1 MKSIIAQYKGLQ
13 TNTTTIESPLDDRDT
28 GMLVVIDK
36 KIQDYE
42 ILAKGGQNGA
52 KVFILDDKED
62 GVKQITAL
70 LQNQTVQS
78 LHIVAHGASG
88 CLFLGD
94 SKLSLE
100 TLDNYFTELE
110 NWAKTLHGSSLL
122 IYGCNVAQKSRG
134 QNFVEQL
141 SRITGAK
148 IAAASHPVGSRSQ
161 GGNWN
166 LDYTTGKIT
175 SPLAFTDEVRLA
187 YQGIFPVDIA
197 DGDVAGLIAAIEA
210 INDGTA
216 ADNIINLATG
226 GTYTFDGTTT
236 TLFPDIPDGN
246 AAIDNGVSALP
257 PITSDVVING
267 NGATIARDT
276 TASAFRLFY
285 VDGTST
291 PAGNLSLDNV
301 TLTGGRAEVPSGGA
315 GTFPV
320 AEDDGGAIFI
330 TNGASGTITN
340 SILSDNS
347 SADDGGAILNQGTLT
362 VENTDFLNNTAEGD
376 DGIEDGGGAIE
387 NDGALGE
394 GILNLTNSDFS
405 GNTAADE
412 GGAIRNR
419 NNAQI
424 IDGGNNTFN
433 DNNPSNV
440 EIIGDMNPAANDP
453 PFNSVPPAQ
462 TTDLSTPLLFQTDAA
477 TDTGNDLQILDPDA
491 DPAVDPFEVTLAVDS
506 GTLTLPNTTGLTF
519 TTGDG
524 TEDPTLTFT
533 GTLNDINT
541 ALDGLAFNPDA
552 AGVATLTVTSDDGA
566 LTDTDTVEITV
577 TGAGGVF
584 DAVDDTATTAL
595 DTPVN
600 IDVIANDVDDDADP
614 SDLEVD
620 PASIAGVVNG
630 TAVVDAD
637 GTILYTPDAD
647 FVGVEDFT
655 YDLIDVD
662 GNRDTATVTVTVG
675 GTTGGVFDA
684 VDDTATT
691 DQGTPV
697 NIDVIANDV
706 DDDADPS
713 DLEVDP
719 ASIAGVVNGTAVVDA
734 DGTILYTPD
743 ADFVGVEDFTYDLI
757 DVDGNRDTATVT
769 VTVGG
774 TTGGVF
780 DAVDDTATTDQ
791 GTPVNIDV
799 IANDVDDDAD
809 PSDLEVDPASIAG
822 VVNGTA
828 VVDADGTILYTPDAD
843 FVGVEDF
850 TYDLIDVDG
859 NRDTATVTVT
869 VGEGVVGGGL
879 DAIDD
884 TVSTTIDT
892 PIDIPLLDNDQ
903 LGDGLAD
910 LAIDDAS
917 VINGTAV
924 VNDNGTPAD
933 FSDDFIS
940 YTPDA
945 GFEGSEDFTYTLTD
959 VNGNTDTATIT
970 VNVGGVV
977 GEPLDAID
985 DTVTTEIDTP
995 VEIDVLG
1002 NDTPT
1007 EGQLQIAIA
1016 EDEVVNG
1023 TAVVNDNG
1031 TPDDLSDD
1039 FIVYTPDAGFE
1050 GVEDFGYTITDA
1062 DGNTDTARITVEIGN
1077 QLQAEDDLATA
1088 DPNTPVEI
1096 DVLANDTDP
1105 EGDPLQISI
1114 LTDPTNGTAVVNDN
1128 GTPDDL
1134 SDDFVTYTPNADF
1147 NGVDSFTYQVDDGNG
1162 NTDTATVNVIVEE
1175 ANQPPEIL
1183 APEVVEI
1190 DEDTEGGIVF
1200 NADNLTISIS
1210 DPDVLD
1216 DAIGVEL
1223 VATDG
1228 SLSLGDPSG
1237 LIFFNG
1243 DDTSN
1248 LLLTGTLDAINSA
1261 LDGLT
1266 FTPFADFAG
1275 ETTIEIFA
1283 NDFGNNG
1290 AGGPLTDNEVIEITV
1305 NPINDAPINLFNGES
1320 LDDTTL
1326 PEFAVTETNPA
1337 IVFSSENGNQL
1348 SITDVDASPDPVT
1361 VTLAAENGILD
1372 LGGDTTG
1379 LISSGGDG
1387 TNQISLTGT
1396 VEEINTALD
1405 GLTYTPNADFSGE
1418 DSITIT
1424 TNDLGNNGAG
1434 GALSDTDAIAITVEE
1449 GTVTEPPS
1457 LTRNNNNVFAIGGN
1471 QENVNLKFTL
1481 NEALSDAANVNEVG
1495 FYRVDDESGTIN
1507 GISPG
1512 DLRYTTAALSNGEV
1526 IFSALS
1532 NESPDFFID
1541 PERIIE
1547 FSGGDNIGFYLVSDG
1562 STDEVL
1568 AGQVPSSQVY
1578 FGTVD
1583 LTQLEVS
1590 DLGTNAFTIGW
1601 EDLPVSG
1608 DGTENDFDD
1617 VLFDVQ
1623 LTTEDTRSGTDI
1635 QGLRE
1640 IVDLREID
1648 VDGDGEVDTSV
1659 SAIFQAF
1666 GESGLTNRGGLY
1678 QIDNLLGS
1686 VGGVNPGDAGYAQAA
1701 LSASVVEFAE
1711 GQTLSANLT
1720 GGQLYAPYLISTDG
1734 QTTNTYFAFLEAN
1747 PGSADQVRLLGDNTF
1762 GFEDLVANDAGFDA
1776 SYDDFGFQVVI

>member
-600 IDVIANDVDDDADP
+600 IDVLANDTDDDADP

-684 VDDTATT
+684 VDDTTTT

-780 DAVDDTATTDQ
+780 DAVDDTTTTDQ

>member
-13 TNTTTIESPLDDRDT
+13 TSTTTIESPLDDRDT

-52 KVFILDDKED
+52 KVFILDDKDD

-78 LHIVAHGASG
+78 LHIVTHGASG

-210 INDGTA
+210 INNGTA

-267 NGATIARDT
+267 NGATIARDPA
-276 TASAFRLFY
+276 ASAFRLFY
-285 VDGTST
+285 IDGTST

-330 TNGASGTITN
+330 TNGATATITN

-347 SADDGGAILNQGTLT
+347 SADDGGAILNQGTLS

-524 TEDPTLTFT
+524 TDDPTLTFT

-541 ALDGLAFNPDA
+541 ALDGLAFNPAA

-600 IDVIANDVDDDADP
+600 IDVLANDTDDDADP

-655 YDLIDVD
+655 YDLID
-662 GNRDTATVTVTVG
+662 A
-675 GTTGGVFDA
+675 
-684 VDDTATT
+684 
-691 DQGTPV
+691 
-697 NIDVIANDV
+697 
-706 DDDADPS
+706 
-713 DLEVDP
+713 
-719 ASIAGVVNGTAVVDA
+719 
-734 DGTILYTPD
+734 
-743 ADFVGVEDFTYDLI
+743 
-757 DVDGNRDTATVT
+757 
-769 VTVGG
+769 
-774 TTGGVF
+774 
-780 DAVDDTATTDQ
+780 
-791 GTPVNIDV
+791 
-799 IANDVDDDAD
+799 
-809 PSDLEVDPASIAG
+809 
-822 VVNGTA
+822 
-828 VVDADGTILYTPDAD
+828 
-843 FVGVEDF
+843 
-850 TYDLIDVDG
+850 DG

-892 PIDIPLLDNDQ
+892 PIDIPLLNNDQ

-910 LAIDDAS
+910 LAIDEAS
-917 VINGTAV
+917 IVNGTAI

-945 GFEGSEDFTYTLTD
+945 GFTGVEDFTYTLTD
-959 VNGNTDTATIT
+959 INGNTDTATIT

-977 GEPLDAID
+977 VEPLDAID

-1200 NADNLTISIS
+1200 TGNDLTISIT

-1326 PEFAVTETNPA
+1326 PEFTSTETNPA

-1590 DLGTNAFTIGW
+1590 DLGTNAFTVGW

-1608 DGTENDFDD
+1608 SGTENDFDD
-1617 VLFDVQ
+1617 VLFEVE

-1648 VDGDGEVDTSV
+1648 VDGDGNVDTSV

-1711 GQTLSANLT
+1711 GETLSANLT

-1762 GFEDLVANDAGFDA
+1762 GFEDLIANDAGFDA